1 MDFNELEKVRVQK
14 IQKLKELG
22 IPAYPTRSYISST
35 IKEAC
40 EAFEKA
46 ESTGSDQPIEVTIAG
61 RMRSLRI
68 MGKLAFT
75 HIEDGTGRI
84 QLFLRVNELGDQLQF
99 FKDYFDIGDFVEAH
113 GTVIRTR

>member
-1 MDFNELEKVRVQK
+1 V
-14 IQKLKELG
+14 
-22 IPAYPTRSYISST
+22 
-35 IKEAC
+35 EA
-40 EAFEKA
+40 
-46 ESTGSDQPIEVTIAG
+46 TGSDQPIEVTIAG

-113 GTVIRTR
+113 GTVS